1 MKRKRIYVVS
11 GGTMVHVRPH
21 FSLCAPAYGTIG
33 VQLAEA
39 LTQKLRDRSLDV
51 VPIFTKMARTST
63 RLTGQTSDIVKD
75 LGDRGLHPETN
86 EDLAALIRHLVSR
99 EDTRGIILPAAVC
112 DWKPVAM
119 LGSTSG
125 ADEDLFGKDHERL
138 STSDGEFSL
147 RLAPTEKIVSSIRK
161 ERKDIF
167 LVSFK
172 TTAGKQAHETYT
184 AGLTNLKKTS
194 SNLVFANDITEE
206 HNIVVTPEEYPYYC
220 DTREDAVD
228 LLAQMV
234 ADRTALD
241 FVRTHVDPSDSHA
254 DLNTL
259 HSERAIPMNFV
270 PVLKHL
276 IEKNAYKP
284 FLGKT
289 SGHFGCKVSGRP
301 YRRISSERKVDH
313 NEVFNRGVVKIYGYD
328 EDGRIKAGATKPSVG
343 EHTQQ
348 QIYDELPEADCIV
361 HFHSP
366 FREGIV
372 PGTIPVREQAPYECG
387 SIQCGQN
394 TASGMKEVKPGIWAV
409 HLRGHGPNIAFKSS
423 VDPSEIISVIDQWW
437 DPESAIGG
445 VKHE

>member
-1 MKRKRIYVVS
+1 M
-11 GGTMVHVRPH
+11 
-21 FSLCAPAYGTIG
+21 
-33 VQLAEA
+33 
-39 LTQKLRDRSLDV
+39 LD
-51 VPIFTKMARTST
+51 
-63 RLTGQTSDIVKD
+63 
-75 LGDRGLHPETN
+75 
-86 EDLAALIRHLVSR
+86 
-99 EDTRGIILPAAVC
+99 AVT
-112 DWKPVAM
+112 P
-119 LGSTSG
+119 G
-125 ADEDLFGKDHERL
+125 ADENLFGKDHERL

-194 SNLVFANDITEE
+194 SNLVFANDITEQ
-206 HNIVVTPEEYPYYC
+206 HNIVVTPEEFPYYC

-241 FVRTHVDPSDSHA
+241 FVRTNVDLSDSHA

-259 HSERAIPMNFV
+259 PQRACD
-270 PVLKHL
+270 
-276 IEKNAYKP
+276 
-284 FLGKT
+284 T
-289 SGHFGCKVSGRP
+289 
-301 YRRISSERKVDH
+301 DH
-313 NEVFNRGVVKIYGYD
+313 EVFNRGVVKIYGYD

-366 FREGIV
+366 FREDIV
-372 PGTIPVREQAPYECG
+372 PGTIPIREQAPYECG

-423 VDPSEIISVIDQWW
+423 VDPSEVVSFIDQWW
-437 DPESAIGG
+437 DPASAIGG